1 MRVWLRHHALSFG
14 QTMRRFGSSPFASML
29 NALVIGVALALPLGG
44 YVALGNLQQVARGL
58 ATDAQISVFLAREA
72 SIPEIAETEKR
83 LRATA
88 GVRRVEFVGREQ
100 ALARLKRTPGM
111 AEVIATLGDNPL
123 PDAFVLTL
131 SGSEPEL
138 AQAVE
143 REVRRYPRIANV
155 QTDSVWV
162 QRVSGLLRFGR
173 TAVVLMATLLS
184 FALVAVTFNTIRL
197 QILTQRDEI
206 EVSKLIGATNTYI
219 RRPFFY
225 LGALQAMMG
234 GLVAWGIV
242 DLATMLLNRD
252 LAAITSHFAA
262 ETSLQGLSLPDGLAV
277 LCFAAALG
285 WLGAL
290 VSVSR
295 HLHRIEPR

>member
-1 MRVWLRHHALSFG
+1 MRIWLRHHALSFG
-14 QTMRRFGSSPFASML
+14 QTMRRFGSSPLASIL
-29 NALVIGVALALPLGG
+29 NALVIGIALALPLGG
-44 YVALGNLQQVARGL
+44 YAALGNLQQFARGL

-72 SIPEIAETEKR
+72 GNPEISETERR
-83 LRATA
+83 LRATP
-88 GVRRVEFVGREQ
+88 GIRRVEFVGREQ

-131 SGSEPEL
+131 SGSDPEL
-138 AQAVE
+138 AQRVE
-143 REVRRYPRIANV
+143 QEVRKFPQIASV
-155 QTDSVWV
+155 QTDSVWM

-173 TAVVLMATLLS
+173 TAVMLLATLLS

-206 EVSKLIGATNTYI
+206 EVSKLIGATNSYI

-225 LGALQAMMG
+225 LGALQATFG
-234 GLVAWGIV
+234 GLMAWGIV
-242 DLATMLLNRD
+242 DLATLLLNRD
-252 LAAITSHFAA
+252 LAAISSRYTAEVGLQRLDFA
-262 ETSLQGLSLPDGLAV
+262 DGLAV
-277 LCFAAALG
+277 LCFAASLG
-285 WLGAL
+285 WLGTF

-295 HLHRIEPR
+295 HLHKIEPR